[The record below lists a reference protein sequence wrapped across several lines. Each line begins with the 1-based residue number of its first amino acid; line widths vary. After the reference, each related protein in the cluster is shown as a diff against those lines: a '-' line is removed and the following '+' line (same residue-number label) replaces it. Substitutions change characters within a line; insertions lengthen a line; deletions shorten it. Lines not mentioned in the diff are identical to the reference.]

1 MEIQA
6 LAQATGLFNSGKLM
20 SRDPHFGHF
29 GSGFDIFGLYQQ
41 LHAAQHSDKLV
52 YRY

>member
-1 MEIQA
+1 MVPYA
-6 LAQATGLFNSGKLM
+6 LNVKV
-20 SRDPHFGHF
+20 FGNRLIENF